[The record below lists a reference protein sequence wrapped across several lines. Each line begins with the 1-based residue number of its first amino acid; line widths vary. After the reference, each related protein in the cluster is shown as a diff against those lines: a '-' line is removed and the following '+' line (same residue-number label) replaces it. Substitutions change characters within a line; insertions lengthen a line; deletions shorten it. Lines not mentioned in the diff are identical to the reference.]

1 MYMEK
6 NQKILVGKKASHL
19 LSTLSDF
26 EGMTVEKW
34 RHIRKERYIPDN
46 FLFLAGVAKYPKHCP
61 QATLRFGK
69 ELVFVQ
75 NFLPHSNNK
84 LYRTR
89 GYGKLYSLY
98 EPEKLCDDDVVLETS
113 ALYLALP
120 DDTIKM
126 VLADGEHRQL
136 KGVDKMFHNLCEQRG
151 LQDFSRPDDVL
162 GIYEVTFKT
171 KSCGYFLK
179 DRTYLVWAMP
189 VGIPDQISGEL
200 VKGWI
205 ICDINCG
212 VPAILK
218 ADQETLCRLPSDEG
232 DKIGVFTMKGNT
244 LVFN

>member
-1 MYMEK
+1 MEK
-6 NQKILVGKKASHL
+6 NQKILVGEKSSHL
-19 LSTLSDF
+19 LSALSDF

-34 RHIRKERYIPDN
+34 QRIRKDRYIPDN

-61 QATLRFGK
+61 QANLRFGK
-69 ELVFVQ
+69 DVVFVQ
-75 NFLPHSNNK
+75 NFLPYNDNGI
-84 LYRTR
+84 YRTR
-89 GYGKLYSLY
+89 RYGNIYCLY
-98 EPEKLCDDDVVLETS
+98 EPEKLFDDDVVLEKS

-136 KGVDKMFHNLCEQRG
+136 KSVDKMFHDLCEQRG
-151 LQDFSRPDDVL
+151 LQDFSRLDDVL

-189 VGIPDQISGEL
+189 IGIPDRISGEL

-218 ADQETLCRLPSDEG
+218 ANQETLCRLPSDEG
-232 DKIGVFTMKGNT
+232 DKIGMFTMKENT
-244 LVFN
+244 LVF

>member
-1 MYMEK
+1 MEK
-6 NQKILVGKKASHL
+6 NQKILVGEKSSHL
-19 LSTLSDF
+19 LSALSDF

-34 RHIRKERYIPDN
+34 QRIRKDRYIPDN

-61 QATLRFGK
+61 QANLRFGK
-69 ELVFVQ
+69 DVVFVQ
-75 NFLPHSNNK
+75 NFLPYNDNGI
-84 LYRTR
+84 YRTR
-89 GYGKLYSLY
+89 RYGNIYCLY
-98 EPEKLCDDDVVLETS
+98 EPEKLFDHDVVLEKS

-136 KGVDKMFHNLCEQRG
+136 KSVDKMFHDLCEQRG
-151 LQDFSRPDDVL
+151 LQDFSRLDDVL

-189 VGIPDQISGEL
+189 IGIPDRISGEL

-218 ADQETLCRLPSDEG
+218 ANQETLCRLPSDEG
-232 DKIGVFTMKGNT
+232 DKIGMFTMKENT
-244 LVFN
+244 LVF

>member
-6 NQKILVGKKASHL
+6 NQKILVGEKSSHL
-19 LSTLSDF
+19 LSALSDF

-34 RHIRKERYIPDN
+34 QRIRKDRYIPDN

-61 QATLRFGK
+61 QANLRFGK
-69 ELVFVQ
+69 DVVFVQ
-75 NFLPHSNNK
+75 NFLPYNDNGI
-84 LYRTR
+84 YRTR
-89 GYGKLYSLY
+89 RYGNIYCLY
-98 EPEKLCDDDVVLETS
+98 EPEKLFDDDVVLEKS

-136 KGVDKMFHNLCEQRG
+136 KSVDKMFHDLCEQRG
-151 LQDFSRPDDVL
+151 LQDFSRLDDVL

-189 VGIPDQISGEL
+189 IGIPDRISGEL

-218 ADQETLCRLPSDEG
+218 ANQETLCRLPSDEG
-232 DKIGVFTMKGNT
+232 DKIGMFTMRENT
-244 LVFN
+244 LVF

>member
-1 MYMEK
+1 MEK
-6 NQKILVGKKASHL
+6 NQKILVGEKSSHL
-19 LSTLSDF
+19 LSALSDF

-34 RHIRKERYIPDN
+34 QRIRKDRYIPDN

-61 QATLRFGK
+61 QANLRFGK
-69 ELVFVQ
+69 DVVFVQ
-75 NFLPHSNNK
+75 NFLPYNDNGI
-84 LYRTR
+84 YRTR
-89 GYGKLYSLY
+89 RYGNIYCLY
-98 EPEKLCDDDVVLETS
+98 EPEKLFDDDVVLEKS

-136 KGVDKMFHNLCEQRG
+136 KSVDKMFHDLCEQRG
-151 LQDFSRPDDVL
+151 LQDFSRLDDVL

-189 VGIPDQISGEL
+189 IGIPDRISGEL

-218 ADQETLCRLPSDEG
+218 ANQETLCRLPSDEG
-232 DKIGVFTMKGNT
+232 DKIGMFTMRENT
-244 LVFN
+244 LVF